1 VKVRAA
7 AGPGSREEKRGV
19 VAKQPEARP
28 GMLAAA
34 AAAAAAVAAPA
45 DPALAAVQEMAQ
57 AGDTTHTVPSRVAR
71 PFTVLTVAHDDF
83 KC

>member
-1 VKVRAA
+1 VRAA
-7 AGPGSREEKRGV
+7 AGSREEKRGV
-19 VAKQPEARP
+19 VAQRPEARA

-57 AGDTTHTVPSRVAR
+57 AGVTTHSLPS
-71 PFTVLTVAHDDF
+71 FHCTDGGS
-83 KC
+83 